1 MGLVI
6 LNSNILPMLFGAL
19 SVVSVFWA
27 GFATWKIFTFSKQS
41 EKEAQPYYTLA
52 HISTVCGVIFLI
64 LTFLTK
70 G

>member
-6 LNSNILPMLFGAL
+6 LYSTILPMLFGAL
-19 SVVSVFWA
+19 SAVSVFWA
-27 GFATWKIFTFSKQS
+27 GFATWKIFTFSKHN
-41 EKEAQPYYTLA
+41 EKEAQPYYTLG
-52 HISTVCGVIFLI
+52 HISIVCGVIFII